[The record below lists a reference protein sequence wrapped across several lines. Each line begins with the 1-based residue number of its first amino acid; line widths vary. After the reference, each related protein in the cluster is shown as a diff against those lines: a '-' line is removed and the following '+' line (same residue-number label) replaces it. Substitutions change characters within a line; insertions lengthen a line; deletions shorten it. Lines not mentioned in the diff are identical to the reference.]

1 MNKQLLTAA
10 LAAALVVPLSANAG
24 MKVYG
29 HFNVEVA
36 QETVQIDEDGNGTN
50 EKQDSSGYTVEDNA
64 RGRIGIKGSQDL
76 GGGLKGIAGAEWK
89 IDTTQGGQGIGQRAA
104 YAGLKGGFGT
114 FKMGKLKTP
123 YKYYGGVKY
132 DPFVTTNLEARGN
145 GGMSGGPVTT
155 NGGGLGK
162 NGLNGADGKSAAG
175 HNSFLSDTL
184 SYKSPNWGGLG
195 LWVTLGVDQGGDNRN
210 EKDPAECTDDDACL
224 TAGGGNYGDYQLG
237 LKYGM
242 KGKIPFEVG
251 FVQNLNASRDDTTGG
266 VGDAAAFKVFGSVGF
281 KTGKIK
287 HKVVLQNEGTVQ
299 TMNDSADPELSE
311 GVLFLGYHLGLGKTT
326 IVLQGAS
333 TVVDYDAVGVEDQ
346 TGTYTAI
353 GAVHKLGKK
362 TKVYGGYRSSVWKD
376 YRGTMDAEKAETA
389 FTVGLR
395 VDL

>member
-36 QETVQIDEDGNGTN
+36 QESSSIDSNGDGLNDGAD
-50 EKQDSSGYTVEDNA
+50 KQGYTVEDNA
-64 RGRIGIKGSQDL
+64 RGRIGVKGSEDL

-89 IDTTQGGQGIGQRAA
+89 IDTTQGGQSIGQRAA

-145 GGMSGGPVTT
+145 GGMGAGPDSG
-155 NGGGLGK
+155 NGF
-162 NGLNGADGKSAAG
+162 NGADGKGAHGA
-175 HNSFLSDTL
+175 NSFLSDTL
-184 SYKSPNWGGLG
+184 SYKSPNWGGFGLWATLG
-195 LWVTLGVDQGGDNRN
+195 LDQEGDDRDV
-210 EKDPAECTDDDACL
+210 KDTCTDDDGC
-224 TAGGGNYGDYQLG
+224 TGAGGGNYGDYQLG
-237 LKYGM
+237 LKYAM
-242 KGKIPFEVG
+242 KGKLPFEVG
-251 FVQNLNASRDDTTGG
+251 FVQNLNASRDSRDFDGNAG
-266 VGDAAAFKVFGSVGF
+266 NAAFKVFGSVGF

-287 HKVVLQNEGTVQ
+287 HKVVLQNEAVVE
-299 TMNDSADPELSE
+299 TMNDPAAAERSE
-311 GVLFLGYHLGLGKTT
+311 AVLFLGYHLGFGKTT
-326 IVLQGAS
+326 VVLQGAS
-333 TVVDYDAVGVEDQ
+333 NVVDYDDVTAEDQ
-346 TGTYTAI
+346 TGTYTAL
-353 GAVHKLGKK
+353 GVVHKLGKK

-376 YRGTMDAEKAETA
+376 YGGVMDAEKTETA

-395 VDL
+395 KDL